1 MLLTL
6 DTAQSMA
13 RLRVHNT
20 GVPIPPARLEHLF
33 ERFYRAD
40 DSRCREK
47 GGYGLGLSIAQSIV
61 ETHKGKIT
69 VRSGEEGTVFT
80 VLLPLNR
87 QSG

>member
-47 GGYGLGLSIAQSIV
+47 RWLRAWASIAQSIV

-69 VRSGEEGTVFT
+69 VRSGEEGTV
-80 VLLPLNR
+80 LP
-87 QSG
+87 SCFP